1 MAKYQMK
8 PVDAF
13 QWTGPD
19 CALPEWAVN
28 KFQLRSTEK
37 IRNSEYLRVPTQHGC
52 IDVLRGDWIL
62 MGAMGEFSV
71 CRDEIFKTTYEP
83 TE

>member
-1 MAKYQMK
+1 MAKYQTK

-19 CALPEWAVN
+19 CDLPEWAVG

-52 IDVLRGDWIL
+52 MDALRGDWIL
-62 MGAMGEFSV
+62 RGTTGEFFV
-71 CRDEIFKTTYEP
+71 CRDDIFKATYEAV
-83 TE
+83 E